1 MWGRLQKDSEN
12 IYIHSNVRTGFSEIS
27 LFLFFFTFFFFLTEF
42 FFFFFFFFTSI
53 PFQTEILFFSLFIF
67 KCFIFKTDFNSSY
80 INAMLMV
87 TVIWF
92 VFVHL
97 LCIVMCASF
106 FYLHVRRLVFIMVK
120 SIEKA

>member
-27 LFLFFFTFFFFLTEF
+27 LFLCI
-42 FFFFFFFFTSI
+42 FTSI